1 MELRTWDSKGG
12 VLLVEI
18 RRAAASDMDALADAH
33 LDSIRTIGPRYYAD
47 DIVTEWASRVTGS
60 LYANAMTRGETF
72 FIASCTDKSQP
83 AVLGFSS
90 HRVDEGEHRTAV
102 YVRGSAARRGV
113 GSALFR
119 AAEAHAIS
127 AGATCIHLDASLAA
141 VEFYKSNGF
150 NEIASGEHVLWSGL
164 RMPCIFMRKDVG
176 AVRRA

>member
-1 MELRTWDSKGG
+1 MSRSI
-12 VLLVEI
+12 VNNVEI
-18 RRAAASDMDALADAH
+18 RRAGIADMDAIADAH
-33 LDSIRTIGPRYYAD
+33 LDSIRTIGPRYYAG

-60 LYANAMTRGETF
+60 LYANAMARGETF
-72 FIASCTDKSQP
+72 FIAICMDKSQP

-119 AAEAHAIS
+119 AAEANAIS
-127 AGATCIHLDASLAA
+127 AGATCIHVDSSLAA

-150 NEIASGEHVLWSGL
+150 NEIAPGEHVLWSGL
-164 RMPCIFMRKDVG
+164 RMPCVFMRKDVG
-176 AVRRA
+176 VGHWA

>member
-1 MELRTWDSKGG
+1 MGLRTRDSKGS

-18 RRAAASDMDALADAH
+18 RRAASSDVDAIADAH
-33 LDSIRTIGPRYYAD
+33 LDSIRTIGPRYYPD

-60 LYANAMTRGETF
+60 LYANAMARGETF
-72 FIASCTDKSQP
+72 FIAICTDKSQP

-119 AAEAHAIS
+119 AAEAQAIS
-127 AGATCIHLDASLAA
+127 AGATCIHVDSSLAA

-164 RMPCIFMRKDVG
+164 RMPCVFMRKDVG
-176 AVRRA
+176 AGHRA

>member
-1 MELRTWDSKGG
+1 VDAKDG
-12 VLLVEI
+12 VLSVEI
-18 RRAAASDMDALADAH
+18 CRAASSDLDAIADAH

-60 LYANAMTRGETF
+60 LYANAMARGETF
-72 FIASCTDKSQP
+72 FIAICTDKSQP

-119 AAEAHAIS
+119 AAEAQAIS
-127 AGATCIHLDASLAA
+127 AGATCIHVDASLAA

-164 RMPCIFMRKDVG
+164 RMPCVFMKKELGVG
-176 AVRRA
+176 HRA